1 MIGQVVS
8 EDDVLSHADG
18 RRQTEPSDRG
28 GNLRYCRYFVLS
40 LFFFFLAEAA
50 FCHPHMAVY
59 SRIELSFNEEKPGG
73 LWMEYRFDRYF
84 SADIIYGFD
93 LDKNGVF
100 DAAETQDIHD
110 HAFINME
117 NYGFFLY
124 LRQGDNRVSPRAVSH
139 FSPRIE
145 DGFIIYRFYVDLAS
159 LLTGGEAKE
168 FFLSVFDTTYFCACS
183 YEEETPVLFSG
194 AYHEGADYSIVR
206 NKYYPVYYD
215 PFAPVGDTT
224 IHERWRPGL
233 ETAYP
238 EEVRIVY

>member
-1 MIGQVVS
+1 MIFYRFIVPI
-8 EDDVLSHADG
+8 L
-18 RRQTEPSDRG
+18 
-28 GNLRYCRYFVLS
+28 
-40 LFFFFLAEAA
+40 LFFFLGTGA
-50 FCHPHMAVY
+50 FAHPHMAVY
-59 SRIELSFNEEKPGG
+59 SRIELSFIEDKPEG

-93 LDKNGVF
+93 LDKDGTFN
-100 DAAETQDIHD
+100 AAETQDIHD

-124 LRQGDNRVSPRAVSH
+124 IRQGDSRVSPEAVSR
-139 FSPRIE
+139 FSARME
-145 DGFIIYRFYVDLAS
+145 DDFIIYRFYVDLPS
-159 LLTGGEAKE
+159 LLTDGEARE
-168 FFLSVFDTTYFCACS
+168 FHLSVFDTTYFCACS
-183 YEEETPVLFSG
+183 YEEGAPVLFSG
-194 AYHEGADYSIVR
+194 TYLEDADYSVVR

-224 IHERWRPGL
+224 VHERWRPGL